1 LWTVARTTLNLGIL
15 AHVDAGKTTLTERLL
30 YDAGVIAELGS
41 VDAGTTQTD
50 TLQLERQRGI
60 TIRAAVVSF
69 AIGDVTVNLID
80 TPGHPDFIAEVE
92 RSLSVLDGAVL
103 VVSAVE
109 GVQAQTRVLWRAL
122 ERLQIPTIFFV
133 NKTDRTGA
141 DCPRVCDE
149 IRRRLTPEAA
159 PPQLEEIVE
168 RDERLL
174 ADYVAGL
181 AIDDGRLRRALASQT
196 RTGALRPVYCGSALT
211 GDGIE
216 ELTAAVADL
225 LPPEPA
231 DSEAPLACTVFKIER
246 GKAGEKVAYARLFSG
261 AIRAREIVLGEKV
274 TALAAF
280 ERGGPVRRAAVVAGE
295 IAQLWGLTKVR
306 VGDTVGAA
314 PRAEP
319 KSFARPTLETVVEP
333 LEADDRHRLK
343 LALVQL
349 AEQDPLIDV
358 RQDEHGTLSVSLY
371 GEVQKEVIGATLA
384 ADYALEVAFRDT
396 TMICVE
402 RPTGLGE
409 AVEILHAETNPFDAT
424 LGYRVEPA
432 DEGSGIEFRL
442 GVGAAVAPLHL
453 YGKLELF
460 GEDME
465 RCVHETLAEGLHGWQ
480 VTDCIVTLS
489 KCMYGVADGPPSK
502 RASTTQH
509 DYRRL
514 TPLVLMD
521 ALATAGTTVCEPIA
535 RVELTLPQRAIGSVL
550 AAVSRLGG
558 VGEAVDV
565 ERAVARIPADRVRD
579 LQRQLPGLTSGE
591 GVLEAHPGGYRP
603 VHGDPPERARTK
615 PSPLN
620 RKEYLR
626 GVGA

>member
-1 LWTVARTTLNLGIL
+1 VARKTLNLGIL

-30 YDAGVIAELGS
+30 FDAGVIAELGS
-41 VDAGTTQTD
+41 VDSGTTQTD
-50 TLQLERQRGI
+50 TLPLERQRGI

-69 AIGDVTVNLID
+69 AVGDVTVNLID

-92 RSLSVLDGAVL
+92 RSLSVLDGAVI

-133 NKTDRTGA
+133 NKTDRVGA
-141 DCPRVCDE
+141 DCARVCDE
-149 IRRRLTPEAA
+149 IRRRLTANAA
-159 PPQLEEIVE
+159 PALLEEIAD
-168 RDERLL
+168 RDDRLL
-174 ADYVAGL
+174 ADYVAGRE
-181 AIDDGRLRRALASQT
+181 IGDGRVRAALAKQT
-196 RTGALRPVYCGSALT
+196 RAGTFSPVFCGSAST
-211 GDGIE
+211 GDGIA
-216 ELTAAVADL
+216 ELTRAIAEL
-225 LPPEPA
+225 LPPEPG
-231 DSEAPLACTVFKIER
+231 DPDAPLACTVFKIER
-246 GKAGEKVAYARLFSG
+246 GKSGEKIAYARLFAG
-261 AIRAREIVLGEKV
+261 TIRAREIVLGEKV
-274 TALAAF
+274 TAVAVF
-280 ERGGPVRRAAVVAGE
+280 ERGGAVRQPAAVAGD
-295 IAQLWGLTKVR
+295 IAQLWGLTRVR
-306 VGDTVGAA
+306 IGDSAGAPPRNAA
-314 PRAEP
+314 PRE
-319 KSFARPTLETVVEP
+319 FARPTLETVVEP
-333 LEADDRHRLK
+333 LEHDDRHRLK
-343 LALVQL
+343 LALTRL

-358 RQDEHGTLSVSLY
+358 RQDEQGTLSVSLY

-384 ADYALEVAFRDT
+384 ADDGLEVAFRDT

-402 RPTGLGE
+402 RPAGSGE

-432 DEGSGIEFRL
+432 EEGSGIEFRL
-442 GVGAAVAPLHL
+442 GIGAAVAPLHL

-465 RCVHETLAEGLHGWQ
+465 RCVQETLAEGLYGWQ
-480 VTDCIVTLS
+480 VTDCVVTLTR
-489 KCMYGVADGPPSK
+489 CMYGVADGPPSK

-521 ALATAGTTVCEPIA
+521 ALAAAGSIVCEPIA
-535 RVELTLPQRAIGSVL
+535 RVELGVPQRAIGAVL

-558 VGEAVDV
+558 VGEALDV
-565 ERAVARIPADRVRD
+565 ERAVARVRADRVRD

-603 VHGDPPERARTK
+603 VQGDPPARPRTK

-626 GVGA
+626 SVGT

>member
-1 LWTVARTTLNLGIL
+1 MARKTLNLGIL

-30 YDAGVIAELGS
+30 FDAGVIAELGS

-122 ERLQIPTIFFV
+122 ERLQIPTVFFV
-133 NKTDRTGA
+133 GKTDRLGA
-141 DCPRVCDE
+141 DCPRVCEE
-149 IRRRLTPEAA
+149 IRQRLTPKAA
-159 PPQLEEIVE
+159 LPLLEEIVE

-174 ADYVAGL
+174 ADYVAGREIG
-181 AIDDGRLRRALASQT
+181 AVRLRRALATQT
-196 RTGALRPVYCGSALT
+196 RSGTLRPVYCGSALT
-211 GDGIE
+211 GDGIA
-216 ELTAAVADL
+216 ELTEAVADL
-225 LPPEPA
+225 LPPEPS

-246 GKAGEKVAYARLFSG
+246 GKSGEKVAYARLFAG
-261 AIRAREIVLGEKV
+261 TIRAREIVLGEKV
-274 TALAAF
+274 TAVAAF
-280 ERGGPVRRAAVVAGE
+280 ERGGPVRRTAAVAGE
-295 IAQLWGLTKVR
+295 IAQLWGLTRVR
-306 VGDTVGAA
+306 IGDAVGIA

-319 KSFARPTLETVVEP
+319 RSFARPTLETIVEP
-333 LEADDRHRLK
+333 LGVGDRHRLK

-358 RQDEHGTLSVSLY
+358 RQDEQGTLSVSLY
-371 GEVQKEVIGATLA
+371 GDVQKEVIGATLA
-384 ADYALEVAFRDT
+384 ADYGLEVAFLDT

-402 RPTGLGE
+402 RPAGAGD

-432 DEGSGIEFRL
+432 PEGSGVEFRL

-465 RCVHETLAEGLHGWQ
+465 RRVHETLAEGLHGWQ
-480 VTDCIVTLS
+480 VTDCLVTLTQ
-489 KCMYGVADGPPSK
+489 CMYGVADGPPSK

-521 ALATAGTTVCEPIA
+521 ALAAAGTVVCEPIA
-535 RVELTLPQRAIGSVL
+535 RVELTLPQRAIGAVL

-565 ERAVARIPADRVRD
+565 ERAVARIRADRVRD

-591 GVLEAHPGGYRP
+591 GVLETHPGGYRP
-603 VHGDPPERARTK
+603 VQGDPPARPRTK

-626 GVGA
+626 SVGA

>member
-1 LWTVARTTLNLGIL
+1 VARKTLNLGIL

-30 YDAGVIAELGS
+30 FDAGVIAELGS
-41 VDAGTTQTD
+41 VDSGTTQTD
-50 TLQLERQRGI
+50 TLPLERQRGI

-69 AIGDVTVNLID
+69 AVGDVTVNLID

-92 RSLSVLDGAVL
+92 RSLSVLDGAVI

-133 NKTDRTGA
+133 NKTDRVGA
-141 DCPRVCDE
+141 DCARVCDE
-149 IRRRLTPEAA
+149 IRRRLTANAA
-159 PPQLEEIVE
+159 PALLEEIAD

-174 ADYVAGL
+174 ADYVAGRE
-181 AIDDGRLRRALASQT
+181 IGDGRVRAALAKQT
-196 RTGALRPVYCGSALT
+196 RAGTFSPVFCGSAST
-211 GDGIE
+211 GDGIA
-216 ELTAAVADL
+216 ELTRAIAEL
-225 LPPEPA
+225 LPPEPG
-231 DSEAPLACTVFKIER
+231 DPDAPLACTVFKIER
-246 GKAGEKVAYARLFSG
+246 GKSGEKIAYARLFAG
-261 AIRAREIVLGEKV
+261 TIRAREIVLGEKV
-274 TALAAF
+274 TAVAVF
-280 ERGGPVRRAAVVAGE
+280 ERGGAVRQPAAVAGD
-295 IAQLWGLTKVR
+295 IAQLWGLTRVR
-306 VGDTVGAA
+306 IGDSAGAPPRNAA
-314 PRAEP
+314 PRE
-319 KSFARPTLETVVEP
+319 FARPTLETVVEP
-333 LEADDRHRLK
+333 LEHDDRHRLK
-343 LALVQL
+343 LALTRL

-358 RQDEHGTLSVSLY
+358 RQDEQGTLSVSLY

-384 ADYALEVAFRDT
+384 ADDGLEVAFRDT

-402 RPTGLGE
+402 RPAGSGE

-432 DEGSGIEFRL
+432 EEGSGIEFRL
-442 GVGAAVAPLHL
+442 GIGAAVAPLHL

-465 RCVHETLAEGLHGWQ
+465 RCVQETLAEGLYGWQ
-480 VTDCIVTLS
+480 VTDCVVTLTR
-489 KCMYGVADGPPSK
+489 CMYGVADGPPSK

-521 ALATAGTTVCEPIA
+521 ALAAAGSIVCEPIA
-535 RVELTLPQRAIGSVL
+535 RVELGVPQRAIGAVL

-558 VGEAVDV
+558 VGEALDV
-565 ERAVARIPADRVRD
+565 ERAVARVRADRVRD

-603 VHGDPPERARTK
+603 VQGDPPARPRTK

-626 GVGA
+626 SVGT

>member
-1 LWTVARTTLNLGIL
+1 VARKTLNLGIL

-41 VDAGTTQTD
+41 VDSGTTQTD
-50 TLQLERQRGI
+50 TLPLERQRGI

-122 ERLQIPTIFFV
+122 ERLEIPTIFFL
-133 NKTDRTGA
+133 NKTDRVGA
-141 DCPRVCDE
+141 DCARVGDE
-149 IRRRLTPEAA
+149 IRRRLTPNAV
-159 PPQLEEIVE
+159 PPLLEEIAD
-168 RDERLL
+168 RDELL
-174 ADYVAGL
+174 LVDYVAGR
-181 AIDDGRLRRALASQT
+181 AIGEGRLRRASAQQT
-196 RTGALRPVYCGSALT
+196 RSGALRPVFCGSALT
-211 GDGIE
+211 GDGIP
-216 ELTAAVADL
+216 ELTAAIADL
-225 LPPEPA
+225 LPPEPGDA
-231 DSEAPLACTVFKIER
+231 DAPLACTVFKIER
-246 GKAGEKVAYARLFSG
+246 GRSGEKIAYARLFAG
-261 AIRAREIVLGEKV
+261 AIRAREIVLDEKV
-274 TALAAF
+274 TAVAADG
-280 ERGGPVRRAAVVAGE
+280 RSVAVAGD
-295 IAQLWGLTKVR
+295 IARLWGLTKVR
-306 VGDTVGAA
+306 IGDSTGNL
-314 PRAEP
+314 PRTATPQE
-319 KSFARPTLETVVEP
+319 FARPTLETVVEP
-333 LEADDRHRLK
+333 LALDDRHRLK
-343 LALVQL
+343 LALTQL

-358 RQDEHGTLSVSLY
+358 RQDEQGTLSVSLY

-384 ADYALEVAFRDT
+384 GDFGLEVVFRDT
-396 TMICVE
+396 TMICIE
-402 RPTGLGE
+402 RPAGVGE
-409 AVEILHAETNPFDAT
+409 AVEILHADTNPFDAT

-432 DEGSGIEFRL
+432 EAGSGIEFRL

-465 RCVHETLAEGLHGWQ
+465 RCARATLAEGLFGWQ
-480 VTDCIVTLS
+480 VSDCLVTLT

-514 TPLVLMD
+514 TPLVLMQ
-521 ALATAGTTVCEPIA
+521 ALAAAGTDVCEPIVRA
-535 RVELTLPQRAIGSVL
+535 ELDVPSHAVGSVL

-558 VGEAVDV
+558 AGEAVDTG
-565 ERAVARIPADRVRD
+565 RAIVRLPADRVRD

-591 GVLEAHPGGYRP
+591 GVLEARPGGYRP
-603 VHGDPPERARTK
+603 VQGEPPTRPRTK

-626 GVGA
+626 SVGA